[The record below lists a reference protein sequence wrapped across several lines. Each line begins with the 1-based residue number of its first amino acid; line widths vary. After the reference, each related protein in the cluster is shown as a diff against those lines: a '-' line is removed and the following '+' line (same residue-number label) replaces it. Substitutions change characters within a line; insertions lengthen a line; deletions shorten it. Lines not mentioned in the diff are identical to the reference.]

1 MAELTLEQRVAALEQ
16 EMAELHHRADT
27 TKKRNWL
34 SAVLGRFKGDA
45 DFAEV
50 ARVGQQMRAT
60 GQLSVNSHE
69 GDVTWLS

>member
-16 EMAELHHRADT
+16 SVAELGRRTDAA
-27 TKKRNWL
+27 KKRNWL

-50 ARVGQQMRAT
+50 VRAGLQMRTT
-60 GQLSVNSHE
+60 GRLP
-69 GDVTWLS
+69 GDPPAREEAS

>member
-16 EMAELHHRADT
+16 SVAELKLRADA
-27 TKKRNWL
+27 KKRNWL
-34 SAVLGRFKGDA
+34 SAVLGRFKGNA

-60 GQLSVNSHE
+60 GRLPDDPPALGEAS
-69 GDVTWLS
+69 

>member
-1 MAELTLEQRVAALEQ
+1 MAELTLEQRVAVLEQ
-16 EMAELHHRADT
+16 EMAVLKHSHDG

-34 SAVLGRFKGDA
+34 SAVLGKFKGNA

-60 GQLSVNSHE
+60 GRLPNDPPVLEEAS
-69 GDVTWLS
+69 